1 MKTTLVN
8 SFLLAVGLAAGIC
21 LNAGAQELSLS
32 TNLADYASRGT
43 LNIGA
48 AYGFSRHWTLNAQ
61 ARYNPFSFGEGSE
74 EVMQK
79 QRTVAAG
86 TRWWPWHMY
95 SGWWMGA
102 GLQWQEFAESGR
114 SGPETSEGDRFGG
127 SLSAG
132 YSTMLGTHFN
142 LDFGLG
148 LWGGYSL
155 YTTYAC
161 QRCGRR
167 LDSGS
172 RAFILPNELILGI
185 SYIF

>member
-1 MKTTLVN
+1 MMINTRL
-8 SFLLAVGLAAGIC
+8 FLLAVGLAAGIC
-21 LNAGAQELSLS
+21 LKAGAQELSLS
-32 TNLADYASRGT
+32 TNLADYAAGGT

-48 AYGFSRHWTLNAQ
+48 AYGVSRHWTLNAQ
-61 ARYNPFSFGEGSE
+61 ARYNPFSYGEGSG
-74 EVMQK
+74 EVLQK
-79 QRTVAAG
+79 QRSFSAG

-102 GLQWQEFAESGR
+102 ALQWQEFAEGGR
-114 SGPETSEGDRFGG
+114 KSQETTEGDRFGG

-148 LWGGYSL
+148 LWGGYSI

-167 LDSGS
+167 LESGTHS
-172 RAFILPNELILGI
+172 FLLPNELILGI

>member
-1 MKTTLVN
+1 MLHII
-8 SFLLAVGLAAGIC
+8 LAVELAAGAC
-21 LNAGAQELSLS
+21 LGAGAQELSLS
-32 TNLADYASRGT
+32 TNLADYAAGGT

-48 AYGFSRHWTLNAQ
+48 AYGVSRHWTLNAQ
-61 ARYNPFSFGEGSE
+61 GRYNPYA
-74 EVMQK
+74 MQR
-79 QRTVAAG
+79 QRTLAAG

-102 GLQWQEFAESGR
+102 GLQWQEYSEAAR
-114 SGPETSEGDRFGG
+114 QGPETSEGDRFGG
-127 SLSAG
+127 SLSGG
-132 YSTMLGTHFN
+132 YSAMLGPHIN

-161 QRCGRR
+161 RTCGRR
-167 LDSGS
+167 VASGS
-172 RAFILPNELILGI
+172 GVFILPNELILGI

>member
-1 MKTTLVN
+1 M
-8 SFLLAVGLAAGIC
+8 
-21 LNAGAQELSLS
+21 SLS
-32 TNLADYASRGT
+32 TNLADYAAGGT

-48 AYGFSRHWTLNAQ
+48 AYGVSRHWTVNAQ
-61 ARYNPFSFGEGSE
+61 GRYNPYAT
-74 EVMQK
+74 QR
-79 QRTVAAG
+79 QRTLAAG

-102 GLQWQEFAESGR
+102 GLQWQEYAEEAR
-114 SGPETSEGDRFGG
+114 SGPESSEGNRFGG
-127 SLSAG
+127 SVSGG
-132 YSTMLGTHFN
+132 YSAMLGPHFN

-148 LWGGYSL
+148 IWGGYSL

-161 QRCGRR
+161 RTCGRR

-172 RAFILPNELILGI
+172 SVFILPNELILGI

>member
-1 MKTTLVN
+1 MKII
-8 SFLLAVGLAAGIC
+8 FHIILAVGLTAGAC
-21 LNAGAQELSLS
+21 LNAGAQKLSLS
-32 TNLADYASRGT
+32 TNLADYAAGGT

-48 AYGFSRHWTLNAQ
+48 ANGVSRHWTVTAEG
-61 ARYNPFSFGEGSE
+61 RYNPYA
-74 EVMQK
+74 MQR
-79 QRTVAAG
+79 QRTLAAG

-102 GLQWQEFAESGR
+102 GVQWQEYSEETR
-114 SGPETSEGDRFGG
+114 TGPESFEGNRFGG
-127 SLSAG
+127 SVSGG
-132 YSTMLGTHFN
+132 YSAMLGTHFN

-161 QRCGRR
+161 RNCGRR
-167 LDSGS
+167 VNSGS
-172 RAFILPNELILGI
+172 GVFLLPNELILSI